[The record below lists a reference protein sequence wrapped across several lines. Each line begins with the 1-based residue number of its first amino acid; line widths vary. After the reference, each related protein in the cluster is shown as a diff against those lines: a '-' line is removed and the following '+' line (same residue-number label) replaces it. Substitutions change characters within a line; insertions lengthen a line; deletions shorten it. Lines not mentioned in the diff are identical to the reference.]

1 MASIQEARRR
11 VNELQNELDMYM
23 FGDYPI
29 QEGVDYNE
37 VKAGLR
43 QDLEAANAV
52 LHSLENNTAATSTAA
67 SGSSSASFGKVRLLS
82 LRVFSQKYKK
92 RHPNASARDISDK
105 YKKALYVLQM

>member
-1 MASIQEARRR
+1 MASIQEAQRR

-23 FGDYPI
+23 SGDYLI

-43 QDLEAANAV
+43 RGLEAAQAV
-52 LHSLENNTAATSTAA
+52 LHSLENTTPSTST
-67 SGSSSASFGKVRLLS
+67 STSFGRVRIPT
-82 LRVFSQKYKK
+82 LRVFSQRYKK

-105 YKKALYVLQM
+105 YEKALRVLQM